1 MSETGIPAATGRR
14 WVLVGLFTVAAMLL
28 LARAVDL
35 QLLSRDFLQDHG
47 DARYLRVV
55 DTPAH
60 RGMILDRNGEPL
72 AVSTPVSSVWANP
85 RELMK
90 AQAQWPLLA
99 RVLGMTGKQLE
110 ELVVPRRKRG
120 FVYLRRHVAPDMAR
134 QVMALGIKGVSL
146 QREFHRYYPASEV
159 AAHVVGFTNVDDRG
173 QEGVELAFDARL
185 RGSPGA
191 KRVIKDG
198 RGRIVENVEGL
209 RASQRGEDLHLSID
223 RRIQYIAYRELK
235 AAVVTYQAKAGS
247 IVVID
252 SHSGE
257 ILAMANQP
265 SYNPNNRSEM
275 KDEYFRNR
283 AVTDAFEPGSTIKP
297 FTIAAALES
306 GAYTPT
312 TPINTT
318 PGFYKLGTHTI
329 RDTHNYGRLDV
340 TGVITKSSN
349 VGASRIALSLDPKQL
364 WSMFERVGFGQVP
377 GGGFPG
383 ETGGRLADYRD
394 WREIGQATMAFG
406 YGLSMSLLQLARA
419 YTVLANDGIS
429 LPLTIEKR
437 KQPVAGRRVMAAA
450 IAAQVRTMLET
461 VITRGTGRRAHV
473 TGYRVAGKT
482 GTVHKSII
490 GGYAVD
496 RYLAVFAGIAPAS
509 RPRLVIAVM
518 IDEPSA
524 GSYYGGQVAA
534 PVFARV
540 MGESLRLL
548 AVAPDNSRELG
559 QMHIAMHLPGGY
571 SRVAS
576 AAGGGAR

>member
-1 MSETGIPAATGRR
+1 MNERGLLSVTGRR
-14 WVLVGLFTVAAMLL
+14 WFLVGLFSVVALLL

-35 QLLSRDFLQDHG
+35 QLLRKDFLQDHG

-55 DTPAH
+55 DIPAH
-60 RGMILDRNGEPL
+60 RGMIQDRNGEPL
-72 AVSTPVSSVWANP
+72 AVSTPVSSVWAAP
-85 RELMK
+85 GKLLR
-90 AQAQWPLLA
+90 ARARWPVLA
-99 RVLGMTGKQLE
+99 RVLGMQREQLQD
-110 ELVVPRRKRG
+110 LVLPRKNRG
-120 FVYLRRHVAPDMAR
+120 FVYLRRHVTPDMATR
-134 QVMALGIKGVSL
+134 VMALNIEGVSL
-146 QREFHRYYPASEV
+146 QREFHRYYPAGEV

-173 QEGVELAFDARL
+173 QEGVELAFDQRL
-185 RGSPGA
+185 QGSPGS
-191 KRVIKDG
+191 KRVLKDG

-209 RASQRGEDLHLSID
+209 RTSQRGEDLSLSID

-235 AAVVTYQAKAGS
+235 AAVVAYQAKAGS

-252 SHSGE
+252 SHRGE
-257 ILAMANQP
+257 ILALANQP

-275 KDEYFRNR
+275 KGEYYRNR

-306 GAYTPT
+306 GAYTPQT
-312 TPINTT
+312 LIDTA

-349 VGASRIALSLDPKQL
+349 VGASRIALSLDPKRL
-364 WSMFERVGFGQVP
+364 WGMFNSVGFGQVP
-377 GGGFPG
+377 GGGLPG
-383 ETGGRLADYRD
+383 ETTGRLNDYRD

-406 YGLSMSLLQLARA
+406 YGLSMSLLQLAQA
-419 YTVLANDGIS
+419 YAILANDGIA
-429 LPLTIEKR
+429 LPLSIEKR
-437 KQPVAGRRVMAAA
+437 AWPGPGRRVMQAVT
-450 IAAQVRTMLET
+450 AAQLRKMLES
-461 VITRGTGRRAHV
+461 VITRGTGRLAHV
-473 TGYRVAGKT
+473 SGYRVAGKT
-482 GTVHKSII
+482 GTVHKAII

-496 RYLAVFAGIAPAS
+496 RYLAVFAGMAPVS

-524 GSYYGGQVAA
+524 GTYYGGKVAA

-548 AVAPDNSRELG
+548 AIAPDNTDELG
-559 QMHIAMHLPGGY
+559 QMHIAMHVPAGSGGDG
-571 SRVAS
+571 VK
-576 AAGGGAR
+576 

>member
-1 MSETGIPAATGRR
+1 MSETTLPVVAGRR
-14 WVLVGLFTVAAMLL
+14 WFLVGLFSVAAMLL

-35 QLLSRDFLQDHG
+35 QLLRKDFLQDHG

-72 AVSTPVSSVWANP
+72 AVSTPVSSVWAVP
-85 RELMK
+85 RNLLQ
-90 AQAQWPLLA
+90 ARAQWPLLA
-99 RVLGMTGKQLE
+99 RVLGMTEKQLQG
-110 ELVVPRRKRG
+110 LVVPRKNRG
-120 FVYLRRHVAPDMAR
+120 FVYLRRHVTPDVASK
-134 QVMALGIKGVSL
+134 VMALGVNGVSL
-146 QREFHRYYPASEV
+146 QREFHRYYPAAEV
-159 AAHVVGFTNVDDRG
+159 AAHVVGFTDVDDRG
-173 QEGVELAFDARL
+173 QEGVELAFDSRL

-191 KRVIKDG
+191 MRVIKDG

-209 RASQRGEDLHLSID
+209 RTSQRGEDLGLSID

-235 AAVVTYQAKAGS
+235 AAVATYQAKAGS

-252 SHSGE
+252 SHTGE

-265 SYNPNNRSEM
+265 SYNPNNRGEM

-283 AVTDAFEPGSTIKP
+283 AVTDSFEPGSTIKP

-312 TPINTT
+312 TPIDTA

-329 RDTHNYGRLDV
+329 RDDHNYGRLDV

-364 WSMFERVGFGQVP
+364 WSLFERVGFGQVP
-377 GGGFPG
+377 GSGFPG
-383 ETGGRLADYRD
+383 ETSGRLTDYRD

-429 LPLTIEKR
+429 VPLGIEKR
-437 KQPVAGRRVMAAA
+437 LRPPAGKRVISASNAS
-450 IAAQVRTMLET
+450 QVRKMLET

-496 RYLAVFAGIAPAS
+496 RYLAVFAGMAPAS
-509 RPRLVIAVM
+509 SPRLVIAVM

-548 AVAPDNSRELG
+548 AVAPDNRQELG
-559 QMHIAMHLPGGY
+559 QMHIAMHLPA
-571 SRVAS
+571 RRIDHTAT
-576 AAGGGAR
+576 AGGGHR

>member
-1 MSETGIPAATGRR
+1 MSDPGIPSVSGRR
-14 WVLVGLFTVAAMLL
+14 WFLVGLFSVAAMLL
-28 LARAVDL
+28 LARAADL
-35 QLLSRDFLQDHG
+35 QLLRKEFLQDHG

-55 DTPAH
+55 ETPAH

-85 RELMK
+85 RLLMR
-90 AQAQWPLLA
+90 ARSQWPVLA
-99 RVLGMTGKQLE
+99 RALGVTGKQLE
-110 ELVVPRRKRG
+110 DLVLPRRTRG
-120 FVYLRRHVAPDMAR
+120 FVYLRRHVAPDMATR
-134 QVMALGIKGVSL
+134 VMALGINGVSL
-146 QREFHRYYPASEV
+146 QREFHRYYPAGEV
-159 AAHVVGFTNVDDRG
+159 AAHVVGFTNVDDHG

-209 RASQRGEDLHLSID
+209 RTSQRGGDLFLSID

-235 AAVVTYQAKAGS
+235 AAVVQFQAKAGS

-252 SHSGE
+252 SHTGE

-275 KDEYFRNR
+275 KDAYVRNR

-312 TPINTT
+312 TPIDTA

-349 VGASRIALSLDPKQL
+349 VGASRIALSLDPRQL
-364 WSMFERVGFGQVP
+364 WDMYERVGFGQVP

-383 ETGGRLADYRD
+383 ETSGRLVDYRD

-406 YGLSMSLLQLARA
+406 YGMSMSLLQLAKA
-419 YTVLANDGIS
+419 YVVLANDGMA
-429 LPLTIEKR
+429 LPLSIEKR
-437 KQPVAGRRVMAAA
+437 ERPVIGRRVMREATA
-450 IAAQVRTMLET
+450 IQVRTMLET
-461 VITRGTGRRAHV
+461 VITRGTGRRAQV

-496 RYLAVFAGIAPAS
+496 RYLAVFAGMAPAS

-534 PVFARV
+534 PLFARV
-540 MGESLRLL
+540 MGESLRML

-559 QMHIAMHLPGGY
+559 QMHIAMHLPQGDSGMTGT
-571 SRVAS
+571 
-576 AAGGGAR
+576 AGGGSK